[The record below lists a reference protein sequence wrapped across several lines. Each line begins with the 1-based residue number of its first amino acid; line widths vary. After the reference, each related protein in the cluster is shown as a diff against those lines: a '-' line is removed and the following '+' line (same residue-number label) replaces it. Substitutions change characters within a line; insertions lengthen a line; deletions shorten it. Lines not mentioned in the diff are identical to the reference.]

1 MHSSSARKALDKLLD
16 QRNERPEQLHQI
28 DAEIKQRFGETHTV
42 FVLDMSGFSARTLRY
57 GISHYL
63 AMIRRMHTIVLP
75 LVARANGRVV
85 KTEADNVF
93 ALFSRVP
100 DALEAAAQINEALA
114 RVNAGLPADWDIL
127 VGIGIGHGP
136 LLVIGKDDVFG
147 SEMNLAS
154 KLGEDIA
161 NGGEVLLTENA
172 AAKLPKQK
180 RDKMK
185 KKVATFSKHK
195 QSYYVAMTFDD
206 PGVLPGQKGTA
217 GKAPKKKKAT
227 RKKSAAKKKR

>member
-28 DAEIKQRFGETHTV
+28 DTQIKQRFGQTHTV

-63 AMIRRMHTIVLP
+63 AMIRRMQTIVLP
-75 LVARANGRVV
+75 LVASANGRVV

-93 ALFSRVP
+93 ALFPRVV
-100 DALEAAAQINEALA
+100 DALDAAAQINQALA

-136 LLVIGKDDVFG
+136 LLVIGEDDVFG

-172 AAKLPKQK
+172 AAKLPKHK

-185 KKVATFSKHK
+185 KKVASFSKHK
-195 QSYYVAMTFDD
+195 QSYYVAMSFDD
-206 PGVLPGQKGTA
+206 AGTLSAQASRARKAAQKKSA
-217 GKAPKKKKAT
+217 RKKSAPKKK
-227 RKKSAAKKKR
+227 R